1 LSELRVTIA
10 GLTVS
15 VELPHAGWLPP
26 LQPRF
31 GKFLSEQP
39 ADMACRLVLDA
50 DASRAP
56 GGEPRIEED
65 ETGLYLRHDNF
76 EGHLP
81 PDGPGRLT
89 IFQAG
94 ADPED
99 ATYTMVVDSFMRL
112 CLAQLLA
119 ARGGAMFHAAG
130 VAVASGTERAAGYVF
145 FGPSGSGKT
154 TVCRL
159 SHPRY
164 RILCDEVIAV
174 RPEGD
179 GVRLYGTP
187 FNGAWG
193 DSLAEDVP
201 LAEMFYLKQAPHTR
215 RAPLRE
221 SEGLRAL
228 LESAVVYHR
237 STEFVSSLLDALLG
251 LMKRVPVTQ
260 LEFEPKESLWETVLS
275 PTPAR

>member
-1 LSELRVTIA
+1 MTIA
-10 GLTVS
+10 GLTVA

-26 LQPRF
+26 LMPRF
-31 GKFLSEQP
+31 GKFLSERP
-39 ADMACRLVLDA
+39 ADMTARVELDE
-50 DASRAP
+50 DLTRAP
-56 GGEPRIEED
+56 GGEPRVEED
-65 ETGLYLRHDNF
+65 EGGLYLRHDNF
-76 EGHLP
+76 EAHLP
-81 PDGPGRLT
+81 PAGPGRLT
-89 IFQAG
+89 VFQRG
-94 ADPED
+94 AEPSDL
-99 ATYTMVVDSFMRL
+99 TYTMVVDSFLRL
-112 CLAQLLA
+112 CVAQLLA

-130 VAVASGTERAAGYVF
+130 VAVSTDPSAPPEAGFVF

-159 SHPRY
+159 SHPRH

-174 RPEGD
+174 RPEAG

-201 LAEMFYLKQAPHTR
+201 LREMFYLRQAPHMR
-215 RAPLRE
+215 RVPLRE
-221 SEGLRAL
+221 PDALRVL
-228 LESAVVYHR
+228 MESAVVYHR
-237 STEFVSSLLDALLG
+237 SIPFVTGLLDTLLA
-251 LMKRVPVTQ
+251 LMKQVPVTQ

>member
-1 LSELRVTIA
+1 MTIA
-10 GLTVS
+10 GLTVA
-15 VELPHAGWLPP
+15 VDLPHAGWLPP

-31 GKFLSEQP
+31 GKFLSDRP
-39 ADMACRLVLDA
+39 ADASVAVVLDA
-50 DASRAP
+50 DLTQAP
-56 GGEPRIEED
+56 GGEPRVEED
-65 ETGLYLRHDNF
+65 ASGLYLRHDNF
-76 EGHLP
+76 EGHVP
-81 PDGPGRLT
+81 PTGPARLT
-89 IFQAG
+89 IYQAEP
-94 ADPED
+94 DPVD
-99 ATYTMVVDSFMRL
+99 ATYTMVVDSLMRL
-112 CLAQLLA
+112 ILAQLLA
-119 ARGGAMFHAAG
+119 DRGGAMFHAAG
-130 VAVASGTERAAGYVF
+130 IAMSPEAGYVF

-174 RPEGD
+174 KPDAG

-201 LAEMFYLKQAPHTR
+201 LKELFYLKQAPHTR
-215 RAPLRE
+215 RVPLRE
-221 SEGLRAL
+221 PDALRGL

-237 STEFVSSLLDALLG
+237 STEFVSRLLDVLLG
-251 LMKRVPVTQ
+251 LMTHVPVTQ

-275 PTPAR
+275 PTPIR